1 MKSSSD
7 QTSHGSDVTD
17 ADVHQIKNWLHEV
30 LGQDVTFET
39 DDKTIAVLNA
49 IMRLREVE
57 KKETLEEGQIVEEMS
72 RIFIA
77 KAEKLES
84 GLEAGNVAPGQ
95 LPKDNSTVLEILAKT
110 GAALGCLD
118 GCPKRMEDSA
128 VLLEKEHKELLGDKR
143 QLKKDV
149 YAFEQLIDT
158 TTQRLLRASVQDKRT
173 TPDAEKAEL
182 DVIKKHEQRN
192 REKQEKV
199 QKRNII
205 VPDSL
210 DPARLLAKSRELERL
225 AAEKK
230 ELEDKL
236 EPMQG
241 LPPDVEV
248 MRARV
253 ATLKR
258 TVATLS
264 STLDKKLQKD
274 QARNKGAGDV

>member
-17 ADVHQIKNWLHEV
+17 ADVHQVKNWLHEV

-57 KKETLEEGQIVEEMS
+57 KKETLEEGQNVEEMS
-72 RIFIA
+72 RTFIA

-95 LPKDNSTVLEILAKT
+95 LPKDNSTVLETLAKT

-149 YAFEQLIDT
+149 SAFEQLIDT

>member
-7 QTSHGSDVTD
+7 QTNHGSDVTD
-17 ADVHQIKNWLHEV
+17 ADVQQVKNWLHEV

-39 DDKTIAVLNA
+39 DDKTITVLNT
-49 IMRLREVE
+49 ILRLREVE
-57 KKETLEEGQIVEEMS
+57 QKEMLEEGRNLEEMS
-72 RIFIA
+72 RTFVA
-77 KAEKLES
+77 KAKKLES
-84 GLEAGNVAPGQ
+84 GLEAGNIAPGQ
-95 LPKDNSTVLEILAKT
+95 LPKDNYSALETLARA
-110 GAALGCLD
+110 GAALGCGD
-118 GCPKRMEDSA
+118 GCPKRMKDSA
-128 VLLEKEHKELLGDKR
+128 VRLEKEHKELLEDKR

-149 YAFEQLIDT
+149 SAFEQLIDT

-182 DVIKKHEQRN
+182 EVIKKHEQRN

-199 QKRNII
+199 QKRDIV

-210 DPARLLAKSRELERL
+210 DPARLLAKSRELERMV
-225 AAEKK
+225 AEQK

-248 MRARV
+248 MRTRV

-274 QARNKGAGDV
+274 QARNKGAGDK